1 MYPRHS
7 ESNRLG
13 RAGSRRS
20 SLPVLQ
26 SKCASSSSIAPSR
39 ARWGGLVEK
48 ILSSALG
55 ALRPENRFWGP
66 RTSIL
71 GASWIAFLSNP
82 HPLHDIHLPICG
94 KEIIMNFVKARRPL
108 FISNGGGFR
117 HIKTTSSCRHLRM
130 QVTLDQQGDPA
141 WIFVNGA
148 SSSSTRLS
156 VRPALLA
163 NLK

>member
-1 MYPRHS
+1 VYPRHS

-55 ALRPENRFWGP
+55 ALRPENRSWGP
-66 RTSIL
+66 RTLIL

-108 FISNGGGFR
+108 FISNGDGFQDD
-117 HIKTTSSCRHLRM
+117 IKLP
-130 QVTLDQQGDPA
+130 TLKNAGNP
-141 WIFVNGA
+141 
-148 SSSSTRLS
+148 
-156 VRPALLA
+156 RPTGRPSMDLCQWCLF
-163 NLK
+163 